1 MIRYVEE
8 NLSRQIH
15 ALELLASLLE
25 EEFADLR
32 DRKPQEVSALEFS
45 IQDLMRQIAMERKS
59 LRGMIGATFP
69 GMSRVREVARSLT
82 GEAAESL
89 ATLLRVLDRQE
100 QLCAIQADKNRQLA
114 MGLYDQ
120 SIRLLKQLHQAVDP
134 GRTGM
139 YSRSGRYAHSQQSQ
153 ASVFNGRL

>member
-1 MIRYVEE
+1 MTRYFEE

-32 DRKPQEVSALEFS
+32 DRKPQDVSALEFS
-45 IQDLMRQIAMERKS
+45 IQELMRQIGMERKS
-59 LRGMIGATFP
+59 LRAMIEAAFP
-69 GMSRVREVARSLT
+69 GMRRVREIVSVLPA
-82 GEAAESL
+82 EASAHL
-89 ATLLRVLDRQE
+89 ADLLRELDRQE
-100 QLCAIQADKNRQLA
+100 QICAIQADKNRQLA

-120 SIRLLKQLHQAVDP
+120 SMRLLKQLHQAVDP
-134 GRTGM
+134 GRSSM
-139 YSRSGRYAHSQQSQ
+139 YSRRGRYAHTSQSQ